1 MSAPVPLARPAGC
14 ILAVVNPE
22 DGLEARVI
30 RRDPPL
36 TGYAVVLVDTD
47 AGEAISCALYYPI
60 LRDAVSKAIALS
72 GVLFP

>member
-1 MSAPVPLARPAGC
+1 MSGAPAAARPAGC
-14 ILAVVNPE
+14 VLAVVNPE

-30 RRDPPL
+30 RRNPPA

-47 AGEAISCALYYPI
+47 AGETLSAVLFYPV

-72 GVLFP
+72 GIYLP